1 VQRILLVVVG
11 WFLLGAGPGEPLR
24 LVDLEGRP
32 VALGPPAPGETIVV
46 HFWAT
51 WCPSC
56 DEDLAVLGRA
66 AKACSDAPVRVVAV
80 DVGEDAQTVRS
91 FLGDRSLGIPLLL
104 DPRGHA
110 WRRTAGR
117 MLPVNLTW
125 KAADRAVSFG
135 TRDARDWARSLSAL
149 GCR

>member
-1 VQRILLVVVG
+1 VRKALL
-11 WFLLGAGPGEPLR
+11 LAAACLALGAGGEAPLR
-24 LVDLEGRP
+24 LTDLDGRP
-32 VALGPPAPGETIVV
+32 VELGPPAAGEKIVV

-56 DEDLAVLGRA
+56 KEELAVLEEA
-66 AKACSDAPVRVVAV
+66 AKACAGQPVQVVAV
-80 DVGEDAQTVRS
+80 DVDEDAGTVRR
-91 FLGDRSLGIPLLL
+91 FLGDRALGIPLLL
-104 DPRGHA
+104 DPTGHA

-125 KAADRAVSFG
+125 SAEDRAVSFG
-135 TRDARDWARSLSAL
+135 TRDARDWVKSLAAL